1 MTKTP
6 AKKTSMVDYGFSAPQ
21 YVLPHQALSKMMHYV
36 TRSKFK
42 PFKGAF
48 IKGFSQLYNIN
59 LQEAEHNDSKG
70 YNSFNAFFTRA
81 LKPNARQIDEAP
93 NAIVSPVDGTVS
105 EAGPIEA
112 GQIVQAKGKTYS
124 LEDLL
129 AGNKQLASL
138 FEGGDFATIYLSPSD
153 YHRIHM
159 PCTGKLQGMW
169 HVPGR
174 LFSVSP
180 RTARAV
186 PRLFARNER
195 VINVFETEF
204 GPMALIM
211 VGAIFVS
218 SMETVWHGEV
228 NTKRFGAVKEWQ
240 YDGSLKIDKA
250 LEMGRF
256 NMGSTVVLLFPPQA
270 AELTANMT
278 PNQKLRLGERI
289 AEMV

>member
-1 MTKTP
+1 MSNTP
-6 AKKTSMVDYGFSAPQ
+6 AKKTSVVDYGFSAPQ
-21 YVLPHQALSKMMHYV
+21 YVLPHQALSKVMHYI
-36 TRSKFK
+36 TRSKLK
-42 PFKGAF
+42 PFKKAF
-48 IKGFSQLYNIN
+48 IGGFSRLYNIN
-59 LQEAEHNDSKG
+59 MQEAEHADSKG

-81 LKPNARQIDEAP
+81 LKPDARNIDEAP
-93 NAIVSPVDGTVS
+93 AAIVSPVDGTVS

-112 GQIVQAKGKTYS
+112 GQIVQAKGKKYS

-129 AGNKQLASL
+129 AGNKKLAAM
-138 FEGGDFATIYLSPSD
+138 FDGGDFATIYLSPSD

-159 PCTGKLQGMW
+159 PCSGALQGMW

-195 VINVFETEF
+195 VISVFETEF

-228 NTKRFGAVKEWQ
+228 NTQRFGAVKEWQ
-240 YDGSLKIDKA
+240 YDGSLKIGKA

-270 AELTANMT
+270 ADLTANMT
-278 PNQKLRLGERI
+278 PGQKLRLGERI